1 MKMSQSF
8 VLKQT
13 YPLYN
18 LYNFFRQQ
26 AVMIGQGLL
35 ESGWLEPVPN
45 TRDGGAVFK
54 DEYILYQPGVV
65 STGTWLTL
73 LCTHFV
79 YFLVIPKREKRVLI
93 KRTKRMISEQI
104 SKGLGLSIW
113 KFLAAGRALIT
124 SRR

>member
-73 LCTHFV
+73 LCTLFV
-79 YFLVIPKREKRVLI
+79 YFLVILKREKRVLI

-104 SKGLGLSIW
+104 SKGLGISI
-113 KFLAAGRALIT
+113 
-124 SRR
+124 

>member
-18 LYNFFRQQ
+18 LCNFFRQQ

-73 LCTHFV
+73 FCTHFV
-79 YFLVIPKREKRVLI
+79 YFLVILKREKRVLI
-93 KRTKRMISEQI
+93 KRTTRMISEQI
-104 SKGLGLSIW
+104 SKGHGLSI
-113 KFLAAGRALIT
+113 
-124 SRR
+124 